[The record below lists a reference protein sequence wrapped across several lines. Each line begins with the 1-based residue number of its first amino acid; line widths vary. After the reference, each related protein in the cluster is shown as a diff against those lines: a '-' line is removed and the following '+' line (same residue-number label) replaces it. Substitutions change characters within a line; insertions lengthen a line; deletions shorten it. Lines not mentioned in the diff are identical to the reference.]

1 MVLHLFVSHI
11 LMQLAMHLLKHLK
24 YFFHLLNL
32 PKNIRNRYLLPLLY
46 QLLLLQKQVEKE
58 YPFYH
63 NIAAFH
69 IQIDSATGSHPD
81 KGVGPQVGQLLHGNG
96 GGGAADAGGD
106 HAHLLP
112 QQGAGPGLKL
122 PIGAHMDRPL
132 QPLGNGAASARITR
146 QDTVAPHIPR
156 TALDMKL

>member
-46 QLLLLQKQVEKE
+46 QLLLLQKQIEKE

-63 NIAAFH
+63 NNNFLFFQELKSDGSADIVFETAA
-69 IQIDSATGSHPD
+69 
-81 KGVGPQVGQLLHGNG
+81 
-96 GGGAADAGGD
+96 
-106 HAHLLP
+106 
-112 QQGAGPGLKL
+112 
-122 PIGAHMDRPL
+122 
-132 QPLGNGAASARITR
+132 
-146 QDTVAPHIPR
+146 
-156 TALDMKL
+156 